1 MIYAGSEFHL
11 LSELFVQGHDP
22 FYQSASMMH
31 LNPID
36 KKEYFYLQKK
46 SLEIPVKL
54 SLKKSSIAF
63 IRDFW
68 LHLVYSINIKQALF
82 SNSRG

>member
-11 LSELFVQGHDP
+11 LSELFVQGRSP

-36 KKEYFYLQKK
+36 KKEYFLFAEEKFRDSGK
-46 SLEIPVKL
+46 TIPEET
-54 SLKKSSIAF
+54 SIAF
-63 IRDFW
+63 IRDF
-68 LHLVYSINIKQALF
+68 LAALGLF
-82 SNSRG
+82 NQY